1 MMKAVGISLSVLF
14 CAVLLREKNRTFAVV
29 LSILGSVVLMTGA
42 VVELGGIVSRVREL
56 SGASPVSLSYIKL
69 MLKALG
75 ITLITQFVADICR
88 DNGENA
94 LAGVT
99 ETVAKIAVITMLLPL
114 FETIIGIVGGLVK

>member
-1 MMKAVGISLSVLF
+1 MMKTVGISLSVLF

>member
-1 MMKAVGISLSVLF
+1 MMKTVGISLSVLF

-29 LSILGSVVLMTGA
+29 LSILGSVLLMTGA

-75 ITLITQFVADICR
+75 ITLMTQFVADICR

>member
-1 MMKAVGISLSVLF
+1 MMKTVGISLSVLF

-75 ITLITQFVADICR
+75 ITLITQFIADICR
-88 DNGENA
+88 DNG
-94 LAGVT
+94 
-99 ETVAKIAVITMLLPL
+99 
-114 FETIIGIVGGLVK
+114 